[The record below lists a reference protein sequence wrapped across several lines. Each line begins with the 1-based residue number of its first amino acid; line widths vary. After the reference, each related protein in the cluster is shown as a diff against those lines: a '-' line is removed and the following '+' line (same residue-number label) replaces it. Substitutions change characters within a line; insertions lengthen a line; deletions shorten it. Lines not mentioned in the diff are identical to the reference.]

1 MSTNYDIKKD
11 LFQII
16 KQVAYE
22 SEIYYGTYADP
33 KNVSSHFNVEG
44 LIVFDA
50 RRIRKAIENAGFKL
64 ITHSTDRAIN
74 DYNIKKCQAIKNGQ
88 EFTFYIYE
96 YIPIDITNFVSKSM
110 DEFISD
116 CKLSNKAGIR
126 NKDFKYKPNE
136 SKNAGKT
143 MTMELDQCDKELLS
157 YLGDND
163 IIVKDDIGS
172 FIIFENKESRNTF
185 LRERYNERINPKYII
200 CSFYIGDLGRGS
212 WACEKSST
220 VFYKNGEQ
228 YRGDDFYKKLKDLK
242 LKQKDCTKEI
252 KEEIDIPAKPTANN
266 WLRSRLE
273 EGALQGMA
281 ASAVKFTQ
289 QGIVAA
295 MKKSGKDNFTI
306 SVISDFLES
315 EAGVMLISAGIGS
328 AIHFMPMETLQKN
341 DKVQKIADKCM
352 ENAAAKGV
360 EQLSELAMNFILP
373 ALMEATNSKELELFE
388 SKNNIRVKA
397 HNDEPEV
404 DVSDLIE
411 YKDQKLALI
420 SGKLWK
426 N

>member
-16 KQVAYE
+16 KQEAYATDV
-22 SEIYYGTYADP
+22 YYGTYAEP
-33 KNVSSHFNVEG
+33 KNVSSYFNVEG

-50 RRIRKAIENAGFKL
+50 RKICKTVENAGFKL

-96 YIPIDITNFVSKSM
+96 YIPINFENFVSKSI
-110 DEFISD
+110 DEIVSD
-116 CKLSNKAGIR
+116 CELSNKAVIR
-126 NKDFKYKPNE
+126 NKDFEYKPNE
-136 SKNAGKT
+136 SKGT
-143 MTMELDQCDKELLS
+143 SEMMTPDQCDRDALS

-172 FIIFENKESRNTF
+172 FIIFENKESRNAF
-185 LRERYNERINPKYII
+185 FRERYNEKFNPKYNI
-200 CSFYIGDLGRGS
+200 CSFYISDLGRDS
-212 WACEKSST
+212 WSCSNRAT
-220 VFYKNGEQ
+220 IFYKNGER
-228 YRGDDFYKKLKDLK
+228 YKGTDFYEKLKDLK
-242 LKQKDCTKEI
+242 LKQKDGAKKP
-252 KEEIDIPAKPTANN
+252 KEEINLSVKPTANN
-266 WLRSRLE
+266 WLRSRFE

-352 ENAAAKGV
+352 ENVAAKGV

-388 SKNNIRVKA
+388 AKNNIRVKA
-397 HNDEPEV
+397 HNDEPEL
-404 DVSDLIE
+404 DVSDLVE

-420 SGKLWK
+420 SGKL
-426 N
+426 